1 MNPEL
6 PKVRP
11 TVEVVPGAPRVPE
24 RAPQTSPE
32 TERQYEQSAE
42 QLPTV
47 AEAQAQVMQ
56 SLPVV
61 PPSVPPSVPD
71 DSTATSSTT
80 PLIASDDD
88 LIEKEWVDKLKKI
101 IALTKDDPYER
112 NRVITQ
118 FQADYLKK
126 RYNKTLGQP
135 EE

>member
-11 TVEVVPGAPRVPE
+11 AIEVAPNAPRAPE
-24 RAPQTSPE
+24 RGPQTSPE
-32 TERQYEQSAE
+32 RERQYEQSAE
-42 QLPTV
+42 QLSTV

-56 SLPVV
+56 SLPMAPPAVE
-61 PPSVPPSVPD
+61 PSVSD
-71 DSTATSSTT
+71 DSATTNNPT